1 MESYLVEVIDEDSES
16 CVLLNFAD
24 TIQELVDNIV
34 CMEQFVFIK
43 RIKRVSDNKEI
54 KLLKDVI
61 DLEDLR
67 MYRLQIEL
75 TSKTGSRGKKT
86 HIGRGNVGYST
97 MPKRKKQTYKAYRGQ
112 GK

>member
-67 MYRLQIEL
+67 MYRLQIEDEVAL
-75 TSKTGSRGKKT
+75 RELLVDKEDNQSIQWEELSNK
-86 HIGRGNVGYST
+86 
-97 MPKRKKQTYKAYRGQ
+97 
-112 GK
+112 

>member
-54 KLLKDVI
+54 KLSKDVI

-67 MYRLQIEL
+67 IYRLLIDDEVSLRQTL
-75 TSKTGSRGKKT
+75 TNTDDNNS
-86 HIGRGNVGYST
+86 I
-97 MPKRKKQTYKAYRGQ
+97 Q
-112 GK
+112 

>member
-1 MESYLVEVIDEDSES
+1 MTPPTETRIEKADPGVNAEPPTVKLNVVVDELNES
-16 CVLLNFAD
+16 CVIINYAD

-67 MYRLQIEL
+67 MYRLQIEDEVAL
-75 TSKTGSRGKKT
+75 RELLVDKEDNQS
-86 HIGRGNVGYST
+86 I
-97 MPKRKKQTYKAYRGQ
+97 Q
-112 GK
+112 